1 MLEVYVYTVN
11 LVQVNSFQLYKIA
24 LISPLD
30 EQYYR
35 FYLFSFLSF
44 SFNTT
49 YASLASCLLWV
60 TTMTHLSF
68 SVGGLAQDVDDVG
81 GGGFVQVASRLVR
94 QDDRRM

>member
-1 MLEVYVYTVN
+1 MIRPQNRFQTNAMLEVYVYTVN

-49 YASLASCLLWV
+49 SASLASCLLWV

-68 SVGGLAQDVDDVG
+68 S
-81 GGGFVQVASRLVR
+81 
-94 QDDRRM
+94 

>member
-1 MLEVYVYTVN
+1 MQISITLPYERPQNRFQTNAMLEVYVYTVN
-11 LVQVNSFQLYKIA
+11 LIQMNSFQLYKIA

-44 SFNTT
+44 SFSTT
-49 YASLASCLLWV
+49 SASLASCMLWV

-68 SVGGLAQDVDDVG
+68 S
-81 GGGFVQVASRLVR
+81 
-94 QDDRRM
+94 